1 VAREI
6 VIKCEKHPERP
17 GEEVVITIGGVSV
30 EVDLCAEDREPLEE
44 LMRLGRPAT
53 GVLTTG
59 RGTTQNDR
67 GMAARIRGVPPLE
80 H

>member
-1 VAREI
+1 LAREV
-6 VIKCEKHPERP
+6 VIKCEKHPDRV
-17 GEEVVITIGGVSV
+17 GEEVVITIGGVSIS
-30 EVDLCAEDREPLEE
+30 VDLCAEDREPLEE

-59 RGTTQNDR
+59 RSTQVER
-67 GMAARIRGVPPLE
+67 GMSARIRGVPPLE